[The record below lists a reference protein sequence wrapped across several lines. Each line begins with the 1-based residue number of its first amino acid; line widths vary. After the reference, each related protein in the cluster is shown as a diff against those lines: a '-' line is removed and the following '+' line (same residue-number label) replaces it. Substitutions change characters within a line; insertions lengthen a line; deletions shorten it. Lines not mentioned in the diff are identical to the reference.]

1 MLSGVTKYD
10 SDEII
15 ALHRTY
21 LKADGSDKA
30 DISPNKMML
39 GQVKG
44 GAVRLSSIESKL
56 MLTEG
61 IETALSVYLSTNI
74 PTWACLSAGGLLSIE
89 VPPLSI
95 AQEIIIAADA
105 DRTGI
110 EAANKLANQL
120 FSSGYRVHLSVPP
133 EGMDFN
139 DLLRRV

>member
-1 MLSGVTKYD
+1 
-10 SDEII
+10 
-15 ALHRTY
+15 
-21 LKADGSDKA
+21 
-30 DISPNKMML
+30 
-39 GQVKG
+39 
-44 GAVRLSSIESKL
+44 